1 MILPARRWYA
11 VALGLA
17 LLAPLALLVPA
28 MAVVLLAADLVW
40 VGLFLADAWR
50 VGAIDL
56 ARFPVL
62 RDAPAAFSV
71 GRPLPVTYRWRNP
84 SPRPLVLV
92 VREATPPPLE
102 SLTGGERRLTLPAAG
117 AFREEVL
124 HAPVRRGK
132 ATAGRLHLRILGPL
146 GLAWRQGRRELPW
159 PVVVYPNLR
168 HAALRALPGQAQR
181 RREAGFRNLR
191 RLGEGRVFE
200 SLREWVPGEE
210 TRTIDWKATARRG
223 KLMARQYEAE
233 RRQHVII
240 VLDAGRLL
248 TAEIDGRAR
257 LEPAIDA
264 ALELAHAAVA
274 RDDNVGLLVFADEV
288 LSFVP
293 PGRGRRSLRAVLDA
307 LAGVEGRLVEPD
319 YPAAFAWLAARV
331 RKRALTV
338 LFTDV
343 IDRTASDA
351 LVAQAGTLRPRH
363 LPLAVALR
371 DPGLARIAAA
381 RPADLGAA
389 FERAAA
395 EELLQAREEALGEL
409 RSRGVLVLD
418 VAPENAAREVV
429 DRYERLKRKGMI

>member
-1 MILPARRWYA
+1 MILPARRWYVVA
-11 VALGLA
+11 VALA
-17 LLAPLALLVPA
+17 FLAPLALLAPE
-28 MAVVLLAADLVW
+28 MAVVLLAADVVW
-40 VGLFLADAWR
+40 VVLFLVDAWLI
-50 VGAIDL
+50 GAIDL
-56 ARFPVL
+56 RSFPVL
-62 RDAPAAFSV
+62 RESPAAFSV
-71 GRPLPVTYRWRNP
+71 GRPLPVIYRWRNP
-84 SPRPLVLV
+84 SRRRLVLRI
-92 VREATPPPLE
+92 REAAPAPLE
-102 SLTGGERRLTLPAAG
+102 ALPAMERRLVLPAEG
-117 AFREEVL
+117 ALREEVL
-124 HAPVRRGK
+124 YAPVRRGK
-132 ATAGRLHLRILGPL
+132 ASGGRLHLRILGPL
-146 GLAWRQGRRELPW
+146 GLVWRQGRRELPW
-159 PVVVYPNLR
+159 SAVVYPSLR
-168 HAALRALPGQAQR
+168 RAALRSLPGQVQR

-223 KLMARQYEAE
+223 KLMARQYEDE

-240 VLDAGRLL
+240 VIDAGRLL
-248 TAEIDGRAR
+248 TAEIEGRAR

-288 LSFVP
+288 LAYVP
-293 PGRGRRSLRAVLDA
+293 PGRGRRALRLVLDA
-307 LAGVEGRLVEPD
+307 LAGIEGRLVEPN

-331 RKRALTV
+331 RKRAFTV

-363 LPLAVALR
+363 LPLAVTLR
-371 DPGLARIAAA
+371 DPGLARIAST
-381 RPADLGAA
+381 RPAELGAA

-418 VAPENAAREVV
+418 VAPDSAAREVV
-429 DRYERLKRKGMI
+429 EQYERLKKRGMI